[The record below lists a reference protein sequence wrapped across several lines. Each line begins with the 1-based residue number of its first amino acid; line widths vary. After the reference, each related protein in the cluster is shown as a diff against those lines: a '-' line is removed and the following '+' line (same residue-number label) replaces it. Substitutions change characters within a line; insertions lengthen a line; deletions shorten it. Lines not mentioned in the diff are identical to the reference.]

1 MNKSGWLITILI
13 VAVNVAA
20 VLMQWSFL
28 PEILPSHFDLQGNAS
43 GSIARS
49 MLLLYPVVSAIVCM
63 IAYLIAWKKPK
74 LQTGLIILSSGISLV
89 ILSSALVT
97 LTSGSMPIFMLAEP
111 VILLITVIAFILSVI
126 KSR

>member
-20 VLMQWSFL
+20 VLMQWSLL

-63 IAYLIAWKKPK
+63 IAYLIAWKTPK
-74 LQTGLIILSSGISLV
+74 LQTGLIILSSGFSLV